1 MHFGGRMQGGLTDKS
16 ACELRAL
23 VGSKVVSPVQL
34 FEACVQRINAVDPAV
49 NAIVALDLDRA
60 RKAATEAEA
69 AVMRGE
75 PLGVLHGLP
84 VGVKDLTPTA
94 GLRTTFGSLFYK
106 DNVPADDDLTVSRI
120 RAAGGIVIG
129 KTNTPEFGAG
139 ANTVNRVY
147 GATVNPFDPNLSCA
161 GSSGGSAVALATGMV
176 PLATGS
182 DMGGSLRTPA
192 SFCGVVGHR
201 PSPGAV
207 PSSTRRYGWTPLSV
221 DGPMGRTVGDA
232 ALLIAALVGP
242 SNLDPLSQD
251 LRAAPFLH
259 LGPVDISAL
268 RVAFSADLGGM
279 AVAGQ
284 IKQRFRACAERLA
297 PLFRRADW
305 RDPDLGDVHR
315 IFEALRAVGFADA
328 YSEFVDQNRALAGP
342 NVI

>member
-23 VGSKVVSPVQL
+23 VSSKVISPVEL

-94 GLRTTFGSLFYK
+94 GLRTTFGSLLYK
-106 DNVPADDDLTVSRI
+106 DNVPAEDDLIVARI

-129 KTNTPEFGAG
+129 KSNTPEFGAG
-139 ANTVNRVY
+139 ANTINRVY
-147 GATVNPFDPNLSCA
+147 GATVNPFDTSASCA
-161 GSSGGSAVALATGMV
+161 GSSGGSAVALATGMA

-201 PSPGAV
+201 TSPGAV
-207 PSSTRRYGWTPLSV
+207 PSSTRRYGWNPLSV
-221 DGPMGRTVGDA
+221 DGPMGRNVADA
-232 ALLIAALVGP
+232 ALLMAALVGRT
-242 SNLDPLSQD
+242 NLDPLAQD
-251 LRAAPFLH
+251 LDPTRFVH
-259 LGPVDISAL
+259 LD
-268 RVAFSADLGGM
+268 
-279 AVAGQ
+279 
-284 IKQRFRACAERLA
+284 
-297 PLFRRADW
+297 
-305 RDPDLGDVHR
+305 
-315 IFEALRAVGFADA
+315 
-328 YSEFVDQNRALAGP
+328 
-342 NVI
+342 